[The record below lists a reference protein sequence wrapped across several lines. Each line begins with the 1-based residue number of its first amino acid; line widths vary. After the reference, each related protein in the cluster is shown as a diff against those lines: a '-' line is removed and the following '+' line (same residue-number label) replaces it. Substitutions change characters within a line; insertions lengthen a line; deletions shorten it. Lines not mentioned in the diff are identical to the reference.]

1 MRRGEVARSTR
12 ETEITAR
19 VELDGTGACQIDTGI
34 GFFDHM
40 LDQLGRHALID
51 ITLSARGDLDVD
63 AHHTVEDCGIALGQ
77 AVAEALGERAG
88 IQRYGDALLPMD
100 EALTRVAVD
109 LSNRAYLVWKVPFT
123 RESLGALP
131 TELVAEFF
139 RAFTAHA
146 GATLHVV
153 TLHGENDHHV
163 CETCFKGVAR
173 ALRAAVAEDPR
184 AGDSVPST
192 KGSL

>member
-1 MRRGEVARSTR
+1 MRRGEVARSTK

-19 VELDGTGACQIDTGI
+19 VDLDGTGACEIGTGI

-40 LDQLGRHALID
+40 LEQLGRHALID
-51 ITLSARGDLDVD
+51 ITLTARGDLDVD

-77 AVAEALGERAG
+77 AMAEALGDRAG
-88 IQRYGDALLPMD
+88 IQRYGDVLLPMD
-100 EALTRVAVD
+100 EALTQVAVD
-109 LSNRAYLVWKVPFT
+109 LSNRAFLVWKVPFA

-131 TELVAEFF
+131 TELVPEFF
-139 RAFTAHA
+139 RAFTANA

-153 TLHGENDHHV
+153 KLHGENDHHV

-184 AGDSVPST
+184 GGGAVPST
-192 KGSL
+192 KGAL